1 VEIMDTSNNLNE
13 LISEEQPV
21 ELKTENEPI
30 NDIPDSDKTGEVL
43 LFLLLYFMVDFL
55 F

>member
-1 VEIMDTSNNLNE
+1 MDTSNNLNE
-13 LISEEQPV
+13 LISGEQPI

-30 NDIPDSDKTGEVL
+30 NDTPDSDKTGEVL
-43 LFLLLYFMVDFL
+43 ILYFMVDFL

>member
-1 VEIMDTSNNLNE
+1 MDTSNNSNE
-13 LISEEQPV
+13 LISEEQSV

-43 LFLLLYFMVDFL
+43 LFLLLHFMVDFL